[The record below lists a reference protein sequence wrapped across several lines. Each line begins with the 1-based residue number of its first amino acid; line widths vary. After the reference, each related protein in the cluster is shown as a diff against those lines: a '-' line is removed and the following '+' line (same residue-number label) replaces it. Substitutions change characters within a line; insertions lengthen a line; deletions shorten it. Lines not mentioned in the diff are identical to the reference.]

1 MKVETKNWLL
11 SVLEVF
17 FAMLLFTF
25 LFWTLGPEEE
35 KVTVWLPDNYEL
47 ENLRDGDSIIIPQ
60 KENEP
65 IMEDVPVIYSSMR
78 DFFILADFTRHTN
91 KIKVS
96 IIHDNPAV
104 DYDIIYQINCATAA
118 DKRNFIV
125 KTTYRHRCG
134 QKHLSTT
141 LVRFNQEKGILFL
154 KSTRD
159 WRAMFYVSSICLLC
173 FVFWGLSFGPF
184 NFFYRKSPSL

>member
-1 MKVETKNWLL
+1 MRVRNRKMAIVGTGICLTI
-11 SVLEVF
+11 F
-17 FAMLLFTF
+17 LFTF
-25 LFWTLGPEEE
+25 LFQIFRPKEE
-35 KVTVWLPDNYEL
+35 KVTVWLPDNYEVA
-47 ENLRDGDSIIIPQ
+47 NLRDGDSIIIPQ

-96 IIHDNPAV
+96 IISDNSAGN
-104 DYDIIYQINCATAA
+104 YDIIYQINCATVT
-118 DKRNFIV
+118 DKKKFIV

-159 WRAMFYVSSICLLC
+159 WRAMFLC
-173 FVFWGLSFGPF
+173 FIYLFVVFCVLGFIFWPI
-184 NFFYRKSPSL
+184 

>member
-1 MKVETKNWLL
+1 MKVETKKLAIVGTG
-11 SVLEVF
+11 SF

-96 IIHDNPAV
+96 IIHNNPAV

-159 WRAMFYVSSICLLC
+159 WRAMFLC
-173 FVFWGLSFGPF
+173 FIYLFVVFCVLGFIFWPI
-184 NFFYRKSPSL
+184 